1 MQKRTLGTSGL
12 EVYPLCFGGNVFG
25 WTIDQAQ
32 SFPLLDAFVDAGFNF
47 VDTADVYSVWKPGN
61 AGGESEMIIGEWFKQ
76 SGKRDKVILATKV
89 GMAMSPEKKGLSE
102 KHIMQSVE
110 DSLKRLQTDY
120 IDLYQSHTD
129 DDTVPLQETLGAYQK
144 LLEQGKIR
152 AIGASNYTGARLA
165 EAVKLAKENNL
176 PVYQSLQPEYNLY
189 DRQKFETDLA
199 PICLKEGIGV
209 ISYYSLARG
218 FLSGKYRTENDLGK
232 STRGDSVQKNYFNER
247 GFRILNALDA
257 VAAQSSA
264 TQAQVA
270 LAWLMTRP
278 GITAPIASA
287 TNLDQLDDMI
297 KAAQLKLSEDAL
309 DKLEHASAF
318 MADAA

>member
-1 MQKRTLGTSGL
+1 MEKRNLGTSGL
-12 EVYPLCFGGNVFG
+12 AVYPLCFGGNVFG

-32 SFPLLDAFVDAGFNF
+32 SFSLLDAFTDAGFNF
-47 VDTADVYSVWKPGN
+47 LDTADVYSVWKPGN
-61 AGGESEMIIGEWFKQ
+61 AGGESEKIIGEWLKQ
-76 SGKRDKVILATKV
+76 SGKRDKVVIATKV
-89 GMAMSPEKKGLSE
+89 GMALSPEKKGLAG
-102 KHIMQSVE
+102 KYIMQAVE
-110 DSLKRLQTDY
+110 DSLSRLQTDY

-129 DDTVPLQETLGAYQK
+129 DETVPLEETLGAYQK
-144 LLEQGKIR
+144 LIEQGKVR
-152 AIGASNYTGARLA
+152 AIGASNYSGTRLA
-165 EAVKLAKENNL
+165 EAIKTAKAHNL

-189 DRQKFETDLA
+189 DRQKFETELA
-199 PICLKEGIGV
+199 PVCLKEGIGV

-218 FLSGKYRTENDLGK
+218 FLSGKYRTEHDLGK
-232 STRGDSVQKNYFNER
+232 STRGESVKNNYFNER

-257 VAAQSSA
+257 VAAQASA

-287 TNLDQLDDMI
+287 TNLEQLDDMI
-297 KAAQLKLSEDAL
+297 KSAHLQLSEDAL
-309 DKLEHASAF
+309 DKLEQASAF

>member
-1 MQKRTLGTSGL
+1 MKKRTLGTSGL

-61 AGGESEMIIGEWFKQ
+61 AGGESETIIGEWFKQ

-102 KHIMQSVE
+102 KHIIQSVE

-129 DDTVPLQETLGAYQK
+129 DADVPLQETLGAYQK

-165 EAVKLAKENNL
+165 EAIKAAKENNL

-189 DRQKFETDLA
+189 DRQKFESDLA
-199 PICLKEGIGV
+199 SVCLKEGIGV

-287 TNLDQLDDMI
+287 TNMDQLDDMI
-297 KAAQLKLSEDAL
+297 KSAQLKLSEDAL

>member
-1 MQKRTLGTSGL
+1 MQKRALGTSGL

-32 SFPLLDAFVDAGFNF
+32 SLPLLDAFVDAGFNF

-61 AGGESEMIIGEWFKQ
+61 AGGESETIIGEWFKQ
-76 SGKRDKVILATKV
+76 SGKRDKVVLATKV
-89 GMAMSPEKKGLSE
+89 GMALSPEKKGLSE
-102 KHIMQSVE
+102 KYIMQAVE

-129 DDTVPLQETLGAYQK
+129 DAEVPLQETLGAYQK

-165 EAVKLAKENNL
+165 EALKIAKESNL

-189 DRQKFETDLA
+189 DRQNFETNLA
-199 PICLKEGIGV
+199 PVCLKEGIGV
-209 ISYYSLARG
+209 MSYYSLARG

-287 TNLDQLDDMI
+287 TNMDQLGDMI
-297 KAAQLKLSEDAL
+297 KSAQLKLSEDAL

-318 MADAA
+318 MEDAA

>member
-1 MQKRTLGTSGL
+1 MEKRKLGASGL

-25 WTIDQAQ
+25 WTIDQTQ

-47 VDTADVYSVWKPGN
+47 IDTADVYSVWKPGN
-61 AGGESEMIIGEWFKQ
+61 QGGESETIIGEWFKQ
-76 SGKRDKVILATKV
+76 SGKRDKVVIATKV
-89 GMAMSPEKKGLSE
+89 GMALSPEKKGLAG
-102 KHIMQSVE
+102 KYIMQAVE
-110 DSLKRLQTDY
+110 DSLTRLQTDY

-129 DDTVPLQETLGAYQK
+129 DETVPLEETLGAYQK
-144 LLEQGKIR
+144 LIAQGKVR
-152 AIGASNYTGARLA
+152 AIGASNYSGARLA
-165 EAVKLAKENNL
+165 EAVKIAKENNL
-176 PVYQSLQPEYNLY
+176 PVYQSLQPEYNIY
-189 DRQKFETDLA
+189 DRRKFEEELA
-199 PICLKEGIGV
+199 PVCLKEGIGV

-232 STRGDSVQKNYFNER
+232 STRGDSVKKNYFNER
-247 GFRILNALDA
+247 GFRILNALDG
-257 VAAQSSA
+257 VAAQASA

-287 TNLDQLDDMI
+287 TSLDQLDDMI
-297 KAAQLKLSEDAL
+297 KSAHLKLSEDAL

>member
-1 MQKRTLGTSGL
+1 MKKRTLGTSGL
-12 EVYPLCFGGNVFG
+12 DVYPLCFGGNVFG

-32 SFPLLDAFVDAGFNF
+32 SFPLLDTFVDAGFNF

-61 AGGESEMIIGEWFKQ
+61 AGGESETIIGEWFKQ

-129 DDTVPLQETLGAYQK
+129 DVDVPLQETLGAYQK

-189 DRQKFETDLA
+189 DRQKFESDLA
-199 PICLKEGIGV
+199 PVCLKEGIGV

-287 TNLDQLDDMI
+287 TNMDQLDDMI
-297 KAAQLKLSEDAL
+297 KSAQLKLSEDAL